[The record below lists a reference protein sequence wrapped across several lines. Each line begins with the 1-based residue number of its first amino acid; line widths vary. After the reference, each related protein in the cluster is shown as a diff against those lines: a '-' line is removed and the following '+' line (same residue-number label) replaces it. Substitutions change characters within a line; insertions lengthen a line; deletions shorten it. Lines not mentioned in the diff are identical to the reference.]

1 VDGLDGVGRE
11 LAAGR
16 PAEPLQRLVQAD
28 GGPVRAVGGDRVEGV
43 DGANTRAVSG
53 ICSSLRPSG

>member
-11 LAAGR
+11 LAAGC
-16 PAEPLQRLVQAD
+16 PAQPPQRLVQAD
-28 GGPVRAVGGDRVEGV
+28 GGLVGAVGGDASKASTA
-43 DGANTRAVSG
+43 ANTRAASG